1 MSKRAKKIGRP
12 LRLVACLFI
21 LLTAASLVAHAHARL
36 DHSTPAAGSILRVA
50 TKEVVVWFTQDLEP
64 SFSTMLVHDSE
75 GVRVDQEDAHVD
87 RDNKKVMRVS
97 LKPLA
102 AGTYKVTWN
111 VLSVDTHKTDGSFE
125 FRIMN

>member
-1 MSKRAKKIGRP
+1 MSERAEKAGHL
-12 LRLVACLFI
+12 LRLVGCLFS
-21 LLTAASLVAHAHARL
+21 LLIAASLAAHAHAHL
-36 DHSTPAAGSILRVA
+36 DHSTPAANSVLRVA
-50 TKEVVVWFTQDLEP
+50 AKEVVVWFTQDLEP

-75 GVRVDQEDAHVD
+75 GVRVDKEDAHVD